1 MTCMVQLNTQGP
13 QCYSKKVGSNSLFP
27 PSRYSPSVSCKK
39 ASEHVALRRHR
50 AFIPITK
57 APCLFR
63 TVWRWK
69 TQIRGWKEGVQNK
82 VKSLPPDGIQQIG
95 VICVY
100 FTATKLPVA
109 FDVLKGNQVN
119 CPLVSFYSTKG
130 VTKIRLSFWYIAK
143 NKADVLSYIIEETQE
158 SSTGNHTFYI
168 NTFPNISFLH
178 FTDVLKTTRLYRE
191 LQNNAVLINFP
202 IIL

>member
-39 ASEHVALRRHR
+39 ASEHVALCRHR

-95 VICVY
+95 EICVY

-130 VTKIRLSFWYIAK
+130 VTKLYHWRNTGKSHRKSHILHQYISKYFIFTLYWCFK
-143 NKADVLSYIIEETQE
+143 N
-158 SSTGNHTFYI
+158 N
-168 NTFPNISFLH
+168 
-178 FTDVLKTTRLYRE
+178 KTL
-191 LQNNAVLINFP
+191 
-202 IIL
+202 